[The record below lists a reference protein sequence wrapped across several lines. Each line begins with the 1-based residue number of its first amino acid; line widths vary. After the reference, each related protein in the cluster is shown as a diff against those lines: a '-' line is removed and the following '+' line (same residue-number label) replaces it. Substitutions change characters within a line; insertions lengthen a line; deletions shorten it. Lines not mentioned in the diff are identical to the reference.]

1 MAPRLRR
8 SAWALAAVVLV
19 ALFVV
24 FGLASSGA
32 KVDGRGAPALPRE
45 RLSGT
50 AVTLPGAIAAAGDR
64 AVLVV
69 FWASWCGPCV
79 QEAPA
84 DARFAES
91 PAGRGRIV
99 GVDWSDPVRSSA
111 QKFVRKFGWSFPN
124 MRDSEGTVGNE
135 YRLDGLPNTFV
146 IDPNGRIRERLIGQQ
161 SAASLEAALRR
172 ADA

>member
-1 MAPRLRR
+1 MAPLMRR

-19 ALFVV
+19 VAFVV
-24 FGLASSGA
+24 FGLASSGSQTA
-32 KVDGRGAPALPRE
+32 GRAAPALPRE

-50 AVTLPGAIAAAGDR
+50 SVTLSSAIAAAGGR

-84 DARFAES
+84 DSRFAES

-99 GVDWSDPVRSSA
+99 GVNWSDPVRSSA
-111 QKFVRKFGWSFPN
+111 QAFVRKYRWSFPN

-135 YRLDGLPNTFV
+135 YHLDGLPNTFV
-146 IDPNGRIRERLIGQQ
+146 VDAHGRIRERLIGQQ
-161 SAASLEAALRR
+161 SVASLQAALGR